1 MALKKFKPTTPG
13 KRWANLPDF
22 EALTKGYPE
31 KSLLRPLKKTG
42 GRNNFGRITTRH
54 IGGGH
59 KRLYRIVDFKRDKF
73 DKPAK
78 VLAIEYD
85 PNRSCHIALLS
96 YQDGEK
102 RYILAPLGLK
112 VGEEILST
120 TGADAEVKTGNA
132 MFLRYIPLGAFIHNI
147 ELTPGRGG
155 QIARSA
161 GNSAQIT
168 AKEGEFAHVKL
179 PSSEVRLLKL
189 NCLATI
195 GQVGHAEHEAVMH
208 GKAGRKRWLGIRPTV
223 RGSAMNPIDHP
234 HGGGE
239 GKAGQGNPHPVSPWG
254 QKSKGLHTR
263 HHKRYSSRYIIKRRN
278 A

>member
-1 MALKKFKPTTPG
+1 M
-13 KRWANLPDF
+13 RWANLPDF
-22 EALTKGYPE
+22 AEVTKKTPEKGLIEALP
-31 KSLLRPLKKTG
+31 RRG
-42 GRNNFGRITTRH
+42 GRNNRGRITTRH

-73 DKPAK
+73 NVLAK
-78 VLAIEYD
+78 VQAIEYD
-85 PNRSCHIALLS
+85 PNRSCRITLLN

-102 RYILAPLGLK
+102 RYILAPLGLQ
-112 VGEEILST
+112 VGEEIIST
-120 TGADAEVKTGNA
+120 SGADAEVKTGNC
-132 MFLRYIPLGAFIHNI
+132 MPLQYIPLGTFIHNI
-147 ELTPGRGG
+147 ELTKGKGG

-168 AKEGEFAHVKL
+168 AKEGNFAHVKL
-179 PSSEVRLLKL
+179 PSGEVRLIEL
-189 NCLATI
+189 NCMATI
-195 GQVGHAEHEAVMH
+195 GQVGNVEHEAVTH

-254 QKSKGLHTR
+254 QKCKGLKTR
-263 HHKRYSSRYIIKRRN
+263 RHKRYSNKYIIKRRKG
-278 A
+278 

>member
-1 MALKKFKPTTPG
+1 M
-13 KRWANLPDF
+13 RWANLPDF
-22 EALTKGYPE
+22 EEITKDYPE
-31 KSLLRPLKKTG
+31 KSLVSSLHKTG

-59 KRLYRIVDFKRDKF
+59 KRLYRMIDFKRDKL
-73 DKPAK
+73 DTPAK
-78 VLAIEYD
+78 VAAIEYD
-85 PNRSCHIALLS
+85 PNRSCRIALLQ

-102 RYILAPLGLK
+102 RYIIAPLGLR
-112 VGEEILST
+112 VGEEIIST
-120 TGADAEVKTGNA
+120 SGADAEVKTGNA
-132 MFLRYIPLGAFIHNI
+132 MPLRYIPLGALIHNV
-147 ELTPGRGG
+147 ELIAGLGG

-168 AKEGEFAHVKL
+168 AKEGDFAHVKL
-179 PSSEVRLLKL
+179 PSGEVRLLKL
-189 NCLATI
+189 DCVATI
-195 GQVGHAEHEAVMH
+195 GQVGHVEHEAVTH

-254 QKSKGLHTR
+254 QKCKGLKTR
-263 HHKRYSSRYIIKRRN
+263 HRKRYSNRYIVRGRN

>member
-1 MALKKFKPTTPG
+1 MALKKYRPTTPG
-13 KRWANLPDF
+13 MRWANLPDF
-22 EALTKGYPE
+22 EEITKSRPE
-31 KSLLRPLKKTG
+31 KTLVETLPRKG
-42 GRNNFGRITTRH
+42 GRNNNGRITTRH

-59 KRLYRIVDFKRDKF
+59 KRLYRLVDFKRDKL
-73 DKPAK
+73 DMPAR

-85 PNRSCHIALLS
+85 PNRSCRIALVD
-96 YQDGEK
+96 YKDGEK
-102 RYILAPLGLK
+102 RYVLAPLGLK
-112 VGEEILST
+112 PGEEIVST
-120 TGADAEVKTGNA
+120 IGADAEVKTGNA
-132 MFLRYIPLGAFIHNI
+132 MPLRYVPLGAFIHNI
-147 ELTPGRGG
+147 ELNRGRGG

-168 AKEGEFAHVKL
+168 AKEGDFAHVRL
-179 PSSEVRLLKL
+179 PSGEVRLIKL
-189 NCLATI
+189 DCMATI
-195 GQVGHAEHEAVMH
+195 GQVGHVEHEALTH

-254 QKSKGLHTR
+254 QKCKGLKTR
-263 HHKRYSSRYIIKRRN
+263 KHKRYSTKYIVKRRN